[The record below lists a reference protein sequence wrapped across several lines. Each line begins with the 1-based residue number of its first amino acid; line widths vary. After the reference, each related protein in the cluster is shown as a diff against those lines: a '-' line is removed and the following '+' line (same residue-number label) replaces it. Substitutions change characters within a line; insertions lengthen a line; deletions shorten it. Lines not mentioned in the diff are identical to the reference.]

1 MLCHKYN
8 ISTTTFSSQVWIEP
22 TQNWRSDKQKGKQTA
37 FLIRICILTFW
48 ICIAS
53 LLCVIYQSVTTLGSI
68 NIFYFFLLMICLKAF
83 IYKILWTINFFFLYV
98 YLTLFN
104 LWTMFCIAHGTY
116 RYRLTRLAMQLHD
129 WYPVGQFLI
138 YQNKTFKILNL
149 FQINCSSLCEG
160 VTVIYK
166 VLKFTQ
172 VVKGSFFQILPILVF
187 NACIYL

>member
-1 MLCHKYN
+1 MVSDLTKLQHVLEDRGKDLLGLVLSYTSLYPIILRRWIKCYLPPKLPVLCHKYN

-83 IYKILWTINFFFLYV
+83 IYKILWTINFFFV
-98 YLTLFN
+98 CLFN
-104 LWTMFCIAHGTY
+104 FI
-116 RYRLTRLAMQLHD
+116 
-129 WYPVGQFLI
+129 
-138 YQNKTFKILNL
+138 
-149 FQINCSSLCEG
+149 
-160 VTVIYK
+160 
-166 VLKFTQ
+166 
-172 VVKGSFFQILPILVF
+172 
-187 NACIYL
+187 